1 MVGLKIPKQNRGV
14 DRKDRP
20 VKVAAAR
27 GIAARSNAQATAAT
41 AATAERTEVLLR
53 GALGGMGGLARTTL
67 SELTYE
73 ALKEKILDQ
82 TLAPGARL
90 NIDALSRELN
100 VSSSP
105 IREALVR
112 LEGERLVV
120 SEVYAGCTV
129 APQPTTEYLHSLL
142 DYRVVIEGHC
152 ARLGAPRMDKA
163 TLKVMRQAY
172 DKMVAIPQIGTK
184 YREYRRFVQSDV
196 RFHQAIVDS
205 AGNEVM
211 STAYKA
217 LHAIIIQS
225 RLYRNREAGSARAHE
240 VMEEHHRIL
249 EAFERGDGD
258 HAANVLRSHL
268 EGGRRRLL
276 SSPIP

>member
-1 MVGLKIPKQNRGV
+1 MVGLKITKQNQSV
-14 DRKDRP
+14 DRKDHP
-20 VKVAAAR
+20 SKVTAAS
-27 GIAARSNAQATAAT
+27 GIAARSSAQATAD
-41 AATAERTEVLLR
+41 RTEVSLR
-53 GALGGMGGLARTTL
+53 GPRGGIGGLSRTTL
-67 SELTYE
+67 SERTYE

-129 APQPTTEYLHSLL
+129 AAQPTSKYLHSLL

-152 ARLGAPRMDKA
+152 ARLGAPRMDKT
-163 TLKVMRQAY
+163 TLKLMRQAY
-172 DKMVAIPQIGTK
+172 EKMVAIPQIGTK

-196 RFHQAIVDS
+196 QFHQAIVDS
-205 AGNEVM
+205 ARNEVM
-211 STAYKA
+211 STAYKS

-249 EAFERGDGD
+249 EAFERGDGEN
-258 HAANVLRSHL
+258 AANVIRSHL

-276 SSPIP
+276 NSPIP